1 MGTSLAVFRRN
12 KKQKS
17 CCCFVFKRTPKT
29 RYSNLS
35 FLMRRSRSELTSP
48 TLLGFIWA
56 NRRHFIEGMTFALFR
71 IISVAP
77 FPIIFKIILDRYMPE
92 KNLAGIWGCSAL
104 MMVLLCIHQY
114 LIVQGATRLG
124 KAVTSI
130 ILRLRAQI
138 FTKIQYL
145 SFGYLD
151 QQKTGQLLS
160 KYAFDT
166 QKVDGVMMPILNSF
180 VPDSFYCV
188 ITILILI
195 AMNWQLSFV
204 VLLMLPII
212 AFMRVR
218 FFGELRRKHEANR
231 RAQEKMTGSAAELFG
246 ALRLVRSYGE
256 DKQAKAQL
264 HDMGREVARAR
275 VDLIETSTGFGAMS
289 FGVVK
294 FLSLVV
300 VAGGAML
307 SAQGQVSVGTVIA
320 FVAGLPSLVQ
330 PIQMFTQLS
339 DQIFLGQEAYN
350 SIKELLDE
358 DEMEPWKGT
367 RTLDKIQGRIEFDH
381 VSFRYPGADRDALHD
396 FTLTIEPG
404 EKVALV
410 GSSGAGKSTL
420 TSLLLGLYTPTSG
433 EIRIDGIPQ
442 SELDMRWLR
451 QQTALV
457 MQESILLSGTL
468 EENIRFARVDATDQQ
483 ISDAIGQAHAREFID
498 KMPEG
503 LQGIVGERGVMLS
516 GGQKQRISIARA
528 LLRDPAILI
537 LDEPTSALDYESER
551 LIQNALDT
559 LAEGRT
565 VLTIAHRLS
574 TIRGANRVV
583 VLSNG
588 RITEQGSFE
597 ELWQNEGFFHKM
609 LLAQGM
615 EMSERAEVAHR

>member
-1 MGTSLAVFRRN
+1 MQFCGEIGNKNCVFVSSSSELRSRDDL
-12 KKQKS
+12 
-17 CCCFVFKRTPKT
+17 
-29 RYSNLS
+29 LS
-35 FLMRRSRSELTSP
+35 FIMRISRSELTAP
-48 TLLGFIWA
+48 TLLGFMWA
-56 NRRHFIEGMTFALFR
+56 NRRHFAIGMTFALCR
-71 IISVAP
+71 IFTVAP

-92 KNLAGIWGCSAL
+92 KNLSGIWQCSAL
-104 MMVLLCIHQY
+104 MMVLLGFHQY
-114 LIVQGATRLG
+114 LIVQGATRFG

-180 VPDSFYCV
+180 IPDSFYCV
-188 ITILILI
+188 ITIVLLV
-195 AMNWQLSFV
+195 AMNWQLSLV

-212 AFMRVR
+212 AFMRIKY
-218 FFGELRRKHEANR
+218 FSELRRKHEANR
-231 RAQEKMTGSAAELFG
+231 RAQEKMTGSAAELLG

-256 DKQAKAQL
+256 EKQAKAQL
-264 HDMGREVARAR
+264 HDRGREVARAR

-289 FGVVK
+289 FGAVK

-307 SAQGQVSVGTVIA
+307 SVSGQVSVGTVIA
-320 FVAGLPSLVQ
+320 FVAGLPALVQ

-339 DQIFLGQEAYN
+339 DQVFLGQEAYR

-358 DEMEPWKGT
+358 NSMEPWKGT
-367 RTLDKIQGRIEFDH
+367 RTLDGIQGRIEFDH

-396 FTLTIEPG
+396 FTFTIEPG

-420 TSLLLGLYTPTSG
+420 TSLLLGLYTPSSG
-433 EIRIDGIPQ
+433 EIRIDGVPQ

-468 EENIRFARVDATDQQ
+468 EENIRFARVDATDEQ
-483 ISDAIGQAHAREFID
+483 IRDAVRQAHAQEFID
-498 KMPEG
+498 QIPDG

-551 LIQNALDT
+551 LIQDALDT
-559 LAEGRT
+559 LAQGRT

-615 EMSERAEVAHR
+615 EMGETAHR

>member
-1 MGTSLAVFRRN
+1 MR
-12 KKQKS
+12 
-17 CCCFVFKRTPKT
+17 KT
-29 RYSNLS
+29 
-35 FLMRRSRSELTSP
+35 ELTAP
-48 TLLGFIWA
+48 TLLRFIWS
-56 NRRHFIEGMTFALFR
+56 NRRHFRSGMSFALAR
-71 IISVAP
+71 IFAVAP
-77 FPIIFKIILDRYMPE
+77 FPIIFKIILDRYMPQ
-92 KNLAGIWGCSAL
+92 KNVPGILQLSLG
-104 MMVLLCIHQY
+104 MMVLLGVHQW

-124 KAVTSI
+124 KAITSI

-138 FTKIQYL
+138 FTKTQYL

-180 VPDSFYCV
+180 IPDSFYCV
-188 ITILILI
+188 ITILLLV
-195 AMNWQLSFV
+195 AMNWQLSMV

-212 AFMRVR
+212 AFMRIR
-218 FFGELRRKHEANR
+218 YFSELRRKHEANR

-256 DKQAKAQL
+256 EKQAHAQL
-264 HDMGREVARAR
+264 RESGREVARAR

-289 FGVVK
+289 FGAVK
-294 FLSLVV
+294 FLSLVI
-300 VAGGAML
+300 VAGGAIL
-307 SAQGQVSVGTVIA
+307 SVRGQVSAGTVIA
-320 FVAGLPSLVQ
+320 FVAGLPALVQ

-358 DEMEPWKGT
+358 DDMEPWKGEE
-367 RTLDKIQGRIEFDH
+367 TLDSIQGRIEFDH
-381 VSFRYPGADRDALHD
+381 VSFRYPGAEKDALHD
-396 FTLTIEPG
+396 FCLTIEAG

-433 EIRIDGIPQ
+433 EIRVDGVPQ
-442 SELDMRWLR
+442 SRLDMRWLR

-468 EENIRFARVDATDQQ
+468 DDNIRFARVDATDEQVN
-483 ISDAIGQAHAREFID
+483 DAVRLAHAQEFIE
-498 KMPEG
+498 KMPDG
-503 LQGIVGERGVMLS
+503 LQSIVGERGVMLS

-551 LIQNALDT
+551 LIQDALET
-559 LAEGRT
+559 LAQGRT

-574 TIRGANRVV
+574 TIRGADRVI

-588 RITEQGSFE
+588 RITEQGSFAQ
-597 ELWQNEGFFHKM
+597 LWDNEGFFHKM

-615 EMSERAEVAHR
+615 EVGDQLEASRLAGARG

>member
-1 MGTSLAVFRRN
+1 
-12 KKQKS
+12 
-17 CCCFVFKRTPKT
+17 
-29 RYSNLS
+29 
-35 FLMRRSRSELTSP
+35 MRKSELTSP
-48 TLLGFIWA
+48 TLLGYIWS
-56 NRRHFIEGMTFALFR
+56 NRRHFRVGMSFALAR
-71 IISVAP
+71 IFAVAS
-77 FPIIFKIILDRYMPE
+77 FPVIFKIILDRDMPQ
-92 KNLAGIWGCSAL
+92 KNLIGIWQWSAL
-104 MMVLLCIHQY
+104 MIVLLGIHQY

-124 KAVTSI
+124 KAITTLI
-130 ILRLRAQI
+130 FRLRAQT

-151 QQKTGQLLS
+151 RQKTGQLLS

-180 VPDSFYCV
+180 IPDSFYC
-188 ITILILI
+188 ILTILILV
-195 AMNWQLSFV
+195 AMNWQLSMV
-204 VLLMLPII
+204 VLLMLPFI

-218 FFGELRRKHEANR
+218 YFGELRRKHAANR
-231 RAQEKMTGSAAELFG
+231 RAQEKMTGSAAELLG

-256 DKQAKAQL
+256 EKQAKSQL
-264 HDMGREVARAR
+264 RDIDREVARAR

-289 FGVVK
+289 FGVTK

-300 VAGGAML
+300 VAGGAFL
-307 SAQGQVSVGTVIA
+307 SVYGQVTVGTVIA

-330 PIQMFTQLS
+330 PIQLFTQLS
-339 DQIFLGQEAYN
+339 DQYFLGQEAYN

-358 DEMEPWKGT
+358 DDMEPWKGT
-367 RTLDKIQGRIEFDH
+367 ETLPNILGRIEFDH
-381 VSFRYPGADRDALHD
+381 VSFRYAGAEKDALHD
-396 FTLTIEPG
+396 FCLTIEAG

-433 EIRIDGIPQ
+433 EIRIDGVPQ
-442 SELDMRWLR
+442 SQLDMRWLR

-468 EENIRFARVDATDQQ
+468 EDNIRFARMDATDAQ
-483 ISDAIGQAHAREFID
+483 ILEATRLAHAQEFIE
-498 KMPEG
+498 KMPDGMES
-503 LQGIVGERGVMLS
+503 IVGERGVMLS

-551 LIQNALDT
+551 LIQDALET
-559 LAEGRT
+559 LAQGRT

-574 TIRGANRVV
+574 TIRGADRVV
-583 VLSNG
+583 VLSHG
-588 RITEQGSFE
+588 HITEQGSFAQ
-597 ELWQNEGFFHKM
+597 LWQQEGFFHKM

-615 EMSERAEVAHR
+615 EMGNTPIPRA